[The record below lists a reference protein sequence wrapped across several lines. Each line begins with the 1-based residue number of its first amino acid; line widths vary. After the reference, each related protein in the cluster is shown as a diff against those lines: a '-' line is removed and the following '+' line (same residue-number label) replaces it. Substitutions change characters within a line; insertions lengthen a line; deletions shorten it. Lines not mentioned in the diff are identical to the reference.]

1 MAIDNEK
8 IKERAQK
15 AFYKGLDA
23 YMKRTGKTA
32 RSLSLEHGRSQSS
45 IRNMINTNSLPGFDF
60 VFSLL
65 DNGMTLEECFGP
77 ELAAKIA
84 PRQSQNMDVET
95 ILQNLSPEE
104 ISLVSKRFAY
114 LGLAGLL
121 ADLQRPAD
129 PKEHQA

>member
-1 MAIDNEK
+1 MAVDNEK

-23 YMKRTGKTA
+23 YMVRTGKNP
-32 RSLSLEHGRSQSS
+32 RSLSLEHGRSPNAV
-45 IRNMINTNSLPGFDF
+45 RNMLSTNSLPSFDF

-65 DNGMTLEECFGP
+65 DNGMTLEECFGS

-129 PKEHQA
+129 PKERQA